1 MVRRSKS
8 PLPEPARGTDRT
20 GEDSARQRVTEAAE
34 SNRSAMPI
42 PAPLDSTPRRLAR
55 SIGRYWLLVSL
66 VVVWQ
71 LVTSAD
77 RDLQR
82 TLPPPTK
89 VFAAGWELWQAGI
102 LQQDILASLQRV
114 GVALLIAVV
123 VGLPLGAALGRSE
136 RFAWSVS
143 PIVEFLRPIPPI
155 AWIPLSIL
163 WFGIGDLQNQFIIFV
178 AAVFPIIIN
187 TAAGVQGVDR
197 QLIRAARS
205 LGAGRLTLVGTVILP
220 AALPSVFVGF
230 RVGTGIA
237 WMALVA
243 GELVAATK
251 GLGYLISQGRS
262 VFRSD
267 YIVVGMLVIGLIGLA
282 LNAVLL
288 GLERI
293 IAPWSTGDDR

>member
-8 PLPEPARGTDRT
+8 PLAEPAREPDRA
-20 GEDSARQRVTEAAE
+20 GKDAARRRVAEAAG
-34 SNRSAMPI
+34 SNPSPVAV
-42 PAPLDSTPRRLAR
+42 PATVDGTARRIAR
-55 SIGRYWLLVSL
+55 SVGRYWLLTSL
-66 VVVWQ
+66 LVVWQ

-77 RDLQR
+77 RELQR

-89 VFAAGWELWQAGI
+89 VFAAAGELWQAGI

-114 GVALLIAVV
+114 AVALGFAVV
-123 VGLPLGAALGRSE
+123 VGLPLGAALGRSK

-163 WFGIGDLQNQFIIFV
+163 WLGIGDLQNEFIIFV
-178 AAVFPIIIN
+178 AAVFPIIVN
-187 TAAGVQGVDR
+187 TAAGVQGVDH

-205 LGAGRLTLVGTVILP
+205 LGAGRLSLVGTVILP

-243 GELVAATK
+243 GELVAATE

-267 YIVVGMLVIGLIGLA
+267 YIIVGMLVIGLIGLA
-282 LNAVLL
+282 LDAVLR
-288 GLERI
+288 GFERLV
-293 IAPWSTGDDR
+293 APWSTRDNR